1 MVAPLVRYWGGLR
14 RYALMSAQAFALD
27 VEIQAHRDC
36 RPLISSL
43 ATASPLVQKSL
54 ELSITNIRP
63 CRCPKDQFTDLG
75 VRRDFIVSR

>member
-1 MVAPLVRYWGGLR
+1 MN
-14 RYALMSAQAFALD
+14 AQVFALD

-43 ATASPLVQKSL
+43 VTALPLIQKAL

-63 CRCPKDQFTDLG
+63 CRRPKDPFTDLG
-75 VRRDFIVSR
+75 VRRDFIFSR